1 MIIFIFFTY
10 IKAWIREKRK
20 IYEGANAMGV
30 IVHIPY
36 KKRKKRSTE
45 INCNKNERRNCTEDQ
60 IQVKVEIKYKKKY

>member
-36 KKRKKRSTE
+36 KKRKKKEVPRLIATKMKE
-45 INCNKNERRNCTEDQ
+45 ETAQK
-60 IQVKVEIKYKKKY
+60 IKSK